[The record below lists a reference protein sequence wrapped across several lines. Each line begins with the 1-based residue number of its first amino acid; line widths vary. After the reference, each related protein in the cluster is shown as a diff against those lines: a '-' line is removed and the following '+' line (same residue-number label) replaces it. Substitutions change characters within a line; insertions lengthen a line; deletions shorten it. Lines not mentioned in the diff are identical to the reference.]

1 MFRLKIETESSK
13 DQKEIED
20 RECEKM
26 NEVTSAYIHIPFCS
40 YICNYCD
47 FPKLFYNENIVD
59 QYLVELKKEI
69 KKTYRGETLKTIYI
83 GGGTPSSLS
92 INQLRI
98 LFEMLN
104 QFSIKKEVEYTIECN
119 FDSLTKEKIDLF
131 IKYGINRLSIGLE
144 TTSKKHLEYLGRTLN
159 KEHVEKIIEYAKKK
173 GISNINLDL
182 IYALKDQT
190 LTELKEDLDYI
201 IALDITHISTYSLI
215 LEENTSLF
223 IKKEENIDEDIDLSM
238 YKFLKKYLKEKYYN
252 HYEISNFSKKGYES
266 KHNLVY
272 WKNEEYYGF
281 GLGASAYLN
290 DKRINNT
297 RSITKYLQGHYQYD
311 LEKLSKRDKMNYE
324 IILNLRLIKG
334 IDKEV
339 FFHKYLE
346 NIENIYDYQE
356 LIQNGLLVEEENHIY
371 IKDEYL
377 YLSNEIIFRFLE
389 GETDEGKTF

>member
-1 MFRLKIETESSK
+1 
-13 DQKEIED
+13 
-20 RECEKM
+20 M

-47 FPKLFYNENIVD
+47 FPKIFYNEDIVD
-59 QYLVELKKEI
+59 QYLTKLNQEI
-69 KKTYRGETLKTIYI
+69 KKKYSKEKLKTIYI

-92 INQLRI
+92 INQLRT
-98 LFEMLN
+98 LFEIVK
-104 QFSIKKEVEYTIECN
+104 QFNIEKEVEYTIECN

-131 IKYGINRLSIGLE
+131 MKYGINRLSIGLE

-159 KEHVEKIIEYAKKK
+159 KQHVEKMIAYAKEK
-173 GISNINLDL
+173 GINNINLDL

-190 LTELKEDLDYI
+190 LSELKEDLDYI
-201 IALDITHISTYSLI
+201 VSLDITHISTYSLI

-223 IKKEENIDEDIDLSM
+223 IKREENIDEDIDLSM
-238 YKFLKKYLKEKYYN
+238 YKFIKKYLREKRYS

-266 KHNLVY
+266 RHNLVY
-272 WKNEEYYGF
+272 WMNEEYYGF

-290 DKRINNT
+290 EKRINNT
-297 RSITKYLQGHYQYD
+297 RSITKYLKGDYQYD

-334 IDKEV
+334 IDKEM
-339 FFHKYLE
+339 FFHKYQE

-377 YLSNEIIFRFLE
+377 YLSSEIIFRFLE
-389 GETDEGKTF
+389 GEKDEGKTF